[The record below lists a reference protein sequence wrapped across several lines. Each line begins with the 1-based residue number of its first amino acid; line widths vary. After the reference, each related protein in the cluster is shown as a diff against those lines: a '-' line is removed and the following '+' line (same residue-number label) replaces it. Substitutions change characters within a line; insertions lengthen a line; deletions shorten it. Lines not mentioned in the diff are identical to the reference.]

1 MTALLRAV
9 VALGFALALGTLDG
23 VALAGQ
29 QLGKPAAE
37 IALPDAAQKTVR
49 LSELR
54 GKVVLVDFWAS
65 WCEPCR
71 RSFPVFESLSQRYA
85 ARGVTV
91 IGVSVDD
98 EAANCQ
104 RFVRELRPTFPV
116 VHDASHQ
123 IAERW
128 APQSM
133 PTTYVID
140 RNGSVAAVLTGDE
153 VQQVEARV
161 LAAL

>member
-1 MTALLRAV
+1 MKLVIRAALFSL
-9 VALGFALALGTLDG
+9 LLAASRGEPAPPLD
-23 VALAGQ
+23 A
-29 QLGKPAAE
+29 P
-37 IALPDAAQKTVR
+37 T
-49 LSELR
+49 LR
-54 GKVVLVDFWAS
+54 GPRVSLERLRGRVVVVDFWAS

-71 RSFPVFESLSQRYA
+71 RSFPVLEGVSQRYA

-104 RFVRELRPTFPV
+104 RFVRELRPTFSV

-128 APQSM
+128 SPQSM
-133 PTTYVID
+133 PTTYVIGRD
-140 RNGSVAAVLTGDE
+140 GVVAAVLTGDE
-153 VQQVEARV
+153 AQQVEARV
-161 LAAL
+161 VAAL